1 MDSND
6 NSTNVKNEDKKKNIE
21 INQVQKKEDSSNIPE
36 INCSTA
42 NDIAIY
48 IVKTSKI
55 FFEKYFSET
64 VEEENEKL
72 FTALKPKN
80 FVYGKELRDFNLDL
94 FDEPLQYYNDLKNYF
109 NFKFEHYCN
118 PTESKTDKIRSLI
131 KSNISVYYFSI
142 LLDLLLEILEKNP
155 NAHNDNIIKF
165 NITMICELFREKNE
179 RLFSSNSYFYCCVN
193 ELMEKYKIDKLPEKN
208 TFRKNYFEI
217 CKNKASTTLAEV
229 KTNLVKYIKENLDS
243 YCQILSEEWKNKK
256 CTIQGDEDQ
265 KACEKIQE
273 KYKKIRKLISSNEN
287 NYFTSEEELKKWCE
301 KNAIDIYLDEYAGYL
316 TEKKCFSKITD
327 KIEWKKHLKENCLLP
342 YGILKIDGENEENI
356 YILSAIKYDKNV
368 NYSEDSYDGKTFYE
382 QYIIIKEELNYLN
395 QRCYKEE
402 MEALI
407 NDDSF
412 LKELFSVLQSRSVSF
427 YLKSIIKFDSD
438 KDYDYKVDLVEVPLK
453 DDKIDEDFLFEKKLE
468 NDLYLGERY
477 NAFLSDMMDNFSA
490 FRKLIIFKELGYKLP
505 ACTGPSM
512 RIFINPRLQFSKVA
526 IENNLQRK
534 DILKSALIILLVHEI
549 THLLK
554 YYPSNKKY
562 PDKTPKTPKNR
573 ENGKCL
579 MFYLFNKPV
588 IDKINFRQSSE
599 INNVNNWEN
608 IAILKKIFE
617 NTNNQNPN
625 DKSKEKE
632 GELDL
637 YSSNS
642 EKMDLKKSKKRKIN
656 TDYCWWW

>member
-1 MDSND
+1 MNSKG
-6 NSTNVKNEDKKKNIE
+6 NSTNVENEDKMKNIE
-21 INQVQKKEDSSNIPE
+21 LNQVQKKEDSSNISKT
-36 INCSTA
+36 ITQNA
-42 NDIAIY
+42 NDLAIF
-48 IVKTSKI
+48 IVKSSKI
-55 FFEKYFSET
+55 LFEKYFSET
-64 VEEENEKL
+64 AEVENEKL
-72 FTALKPKN
+72 FQELKEN
-80 FVYGKELRDFNLDL
+80 QFVKEKEFRDFNLDL
-94 FDEPLQYYNDLKNYF
+94 FDEPLKYYNDLKNYF
-109 NFKFEHYCN
+109 NYKLEYYSYVTAN
-118 PTESKTDKIRSLI
+118 EYKEVRSLI
-131 KSNISVYYFSI
+131 KSNVSVYYFSI
-142 LLDLLLEILEKNP
+142 LLDLLLELLQKNP
-155 NAHNDNIIKF
+155 NAHKDDIIKF
-165 NITMICELFREKNE
+165 DITMICELFHQKNE

-193 ELMEKYKIDKLPEKN
+193 ELMEKYQINKLPEKN

-217 CKNKASTTLAEV
+217 CKNKSSSALEEV
-229 KTNLVKYIKENLDS
+229 KKNLIKYISANLDN
-243 YCQILSEEWKNKK
+243 YCKILYKEWKEKK
-256 CTIQGDEDQ
+256 CSIQNDKDE
-265 KACEKIQE
+265 KECKNIQE
-273 KYKKIRKLISSNEN
+273 KFKKIKMIISSNEN
-287 NYFTSEEELKKWCE
+287 NYFTSEEELKEWCKE
-301 KNAIDIYLDEYAGYL
+301 NEVNTYLDEYADYL
-316 TEKKCFSKITD
+316 TKKKCFSKDTD
-327 KIEWKKHLKENCLLP
+327 KKEWKKHLKENCLLP
-342 YGILKIDGENEENI
+342 SGILKIDGENEENM
-356 YILSAIKYDKNV
+356 YILSAIEYDKNL
-368 NYSEDSYDGKTFYE
+368 NYSEDSKDGQTFYE
-382 QYIIIKEELNYLN
+382 QYIIAKEELNFLN
-395 QRCYKEE
+395 QKCYKEE
-402 MEALI
+402 MESLI
-407 NDDSF
+407 NDDLF

-438 KDYDYKVDLVEVPLK
+438 KEYDYKVNLVEVPLK
-453 DDKIDEDFLFEKKLE
+453 NGKIDEDFLFAKKLD
-468 NDLYLGERY
+468 NDLYLGKRY

-490 FRKLIIFKELGYKLP
+490 FRRLIIFKELGYKLP

-526 IENNLQRK
+526 IENDLQRK

-554 YYPSNKKY
+554 YYPSNNKY
-562 PDKTPKTPKNR
+562 PKETPKTPKNR